1 MTIFKPFM
9 AWDINLEN
17 KVPYVEY
24 SLLQKDSVPKILPYK
39 F

>member
-17 KVPYVEY
+17 KATYVEY
-24 SLLQKDSVPKILPYK
+24 SCTSKGFNPENTAL
-39 F
+39 